1 MYEFG
6 SKLSKSHKEKTER
19 KKENKRDCLTR
30 LFGHLRVIWALLVR
44 PQSIGQNNENT
55 SAEMQICSRRS
66 AQTQTS
72 SQTNT
77 AAGVWWMMLSSGG
90 CTSLGRR
97 TNFVPSSV
105 DCLSFL
111 VSDEPGGDSGKQC
124 SVSVTGVHN
133 TSRSSTVL
141 CVTHTGPW
149 KLDGQHG
156 DDGLPIRT
164 GSQAGS
170 RVSSCVACLLLHVES
185 SVSRAASGSV
195 TDTGS

>member
-1 MYEFG
+1 M
-6 SKLSKSHKEKTER
+6 KT
-19 KKENKRDCLTR
+19 
-30 LFGHLRVIWALLVR
+30 RV
-44 PQSIGQNNENT
+44 
-55 SAEMQICSRRS
+55 QICSRRS

-97 TNFVPSSV
+97 TNFVPSTV

-133 TSRSSTVL
+133 TSRSSSLIVCHPHGSVKVRWSARWWWITYKDWKSSWVSCFLL
-141 CVTHTGPW
+141 C
-149 KLDGQHG
+149 
-156 DDGLPIRT
+156 
-164 GSQAGS
+164 
-170 RVSSCVACLLLHVES
+170 RVFIITRCVES
-185 SVSRAASGSV
+185 SVSRAASGNV